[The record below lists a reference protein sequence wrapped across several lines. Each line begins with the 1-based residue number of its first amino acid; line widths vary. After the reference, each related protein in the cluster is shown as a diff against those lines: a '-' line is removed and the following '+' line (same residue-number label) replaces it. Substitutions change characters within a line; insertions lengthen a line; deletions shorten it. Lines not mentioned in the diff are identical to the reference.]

1 MSIEEIKN
9 KFPGDAEA
17 LAYFEM
23 LRWGAKNKCA
33 YCQSEKISA
42 RQIDNRYHC
51 SSCRK
56 TFSVTA
62 GTFLHGSKIPLKSWL
77 YAFAAVSSSTGR
89 FSIKQLQRD
98 IRVSY
103 TTAWQMYQDIKKL
116 LPNNEIEKILAND
129 KFEYLCKKAIL
140 VNNEIVAE
148 NKPEVKN
155 KLLVALMIISL
166 FLGNV
171 HNVVYG
177 SRVNKAVAGQVKGK
191 GLYTC

>member
-9 KFPGDAEA
+9 KFPGDVEA
-17 LAYFEM
+17 LTYFEM
-23 LRWGAKNKCA
+23 LRWGNKNKCA

-51 SSCRK
+51 SSCRR

-77 YAFAAVSSSTGR
+77 YAFAAVSASTGR

-116 LPNNEIEKILAND
+116 LPNNERVLAND
-129 KFEYLCKKAIL
+129 VFEYLCKKAIL
-140 VNNEIVAE
+140 PEGDIVAE
-148 NKPEVKN
+148 NKPELKS

-166 FLGNV
+166 FLAGNS
-171 HNVVYG
+171 HNAVYG
-177 SRVNKAVAGQVKGK
+177 SQMNKVMVKQITK
-191 GLYTC
+191 G